1 MIHITVKQR
10 GQEPRP
16 RRCHADATLFTCPFC
31 TADVCKPRQYHQIM
45 THIAGHKLRAVE
57 YGDNVM
63 YSCNIGCGKKTRH
76 FHCCQCP
83 KTYIKK
89 GDLKQHLS
97 SAHPIATC
105 TPEPQPVSHPLQEPP
120 SHQQPASHPQEL
132 DVQQTAPPEIER
144 KQISV
149 QGPSR
154 HITVKQRGQEPR
166 PRRCHADATL
176 FTCPFCTTDVC
187 KPRQY
192 HQIMTHIA
200 GHKLRAVE
208 YGDNVMYSCNIGCG
222 KKTRHFHCC
231 QCPKTYIKK
240 GDLKQHLSSAHPIA
254 TCTPEP
260 QPKQPASHPQELD
273 LQQATSH
280 PQELAAVPVIS
291 VQFPHR
297 HITVKQRGQE
307 PRPRRCH
314 ADATLFTCPFCTAD
328 VCKPR
333 QYHQI
338 MTHIAGHKLRAVEY
352 GDNVMYSCNIGCGK
366 KTRHFHCCQCP
377 KTYIKK
383 GDLKQHLS
391 SAHPIATCTPEPQ
404 PVSHPLQEPPS
415 HQQPASHPQELDLQQ
430 TAPPEIERKQISVQF
445 PRRHITVKQRGQEPR
460 PRRYHADATLFTC
473 PFCTADVCKPRQYHQ
488 IMTHIAGH
496 KLRAVEYGD
505 YVMYSCNIGCG
516 KKAKHFHC
524 CKCPKTY
531 INKSDLKRHLCSA
544 HPIAPETQPVG
555 CPLQGPSLQQPA
567 PCPLKLAVHP
577 AVAKRKQTVQCPHCG
592 LSLNSKN
599 LKKHIERKH
608 HEVLHPETSVLP
620 AQCVDKK
627 NGLYVVQESFSEPCT
642 LIHVVKKFWGS
653 SHKVM
658 CEMDICNS
666 RVDMAQRSE
675 LLVEQCV
682 HLSSV
687 DYTCAVAPSEDLPEH
702 VLTEMVERKCIGDI
716 RKKRCLKLQN
726 QAKSKGATFASL
738 VTIGGPDYMYYIS
751 IYEPKVTHYS
761 KLGRV
766 LVNYNAKINTWN
778 CPCSKGRTSCPHKSI
793 AKWCLYQMKKQLF
806 KNLPETEEGI
816 EPVQHEDLASQQCFQ
831 KWVPMTG

>member
-307 PRPRRCH
+307 PRPRRC
-314 ADATLFTCPFCTAD
+314 
-328 VCKPR
+328 
-333 QYHQI
+333 
-338 MTHIAGHKLRAVEY
+338 
-352 GDNVMYSCNIGCGK
+352 
-366 KTRHFHCCQCP
+366 
-377 KTYIKK
+377 
-383 GDLKQHLS
+383 
-391 SAHPIATCTPEPQ
+391 
-404 PVSHPLQEPPS
+404 
-415 HQQPASHPQELDLQQ
+415 
-430 TAPPEIERKQISVQF
+430 
-445 PRRHITVKQRGQEPR
+445 
-460 PRRYHADATLFTC
+460 HADATLFTC